1 MSDSMEE
8 LNSYDT
14 TNAFAGVLYEHGI
27 LTSAGDVLAFFSKP
41 YKWQGEY
48 EDIMQI
54 IMDYYGT
61 EKVHITEAVDVV
73 EIYEKVAD
81 YFYPT
86 QHFK

>member
-1 MSDSMEE
+1 MEQ

-27 LTSAGDVLAFFSKP
+27 LTSAGDILAFFSKR

-61 EKVHITEAVDVV
+61 EQVHITEAVDVV
-73 EIYEKVAD
+73 EIYEKVAN